1 VRLSHN
7 VTPRPCDELR
17 LKPRLFGKFCRATTG
32 RGSLRTL
39 FIKLE
44 FILNERRPRMVNDAC
59 AAAAASRERSIK
71 PITRNLAVE
80 IGQ

>member
-1 VRLSHN
+1 
-7 VTPRPCDELR
+7 
-17 LKPRLFGKFCRATTG
+17 
-32 RGSLRTL
+32 L